1 MVSAD
6 GSATLLHPVP
16 FNLQELVEK
25 VIRLVHIPSGK
36 QVAFSTA
43 FPPDLPQVTADP
55 VHIANILSNLIEN
68 AIKYSGPEVN
78 IRVVVIRND
87 RLIELTVTDNGVGIS
102 ADEQTKVFEK
112 FYRSARLPD
121 KQIPGLGLGELCA
134 TNSRSPS
141 RASLA
146 AQ

>member
-1 MVSAD
+1 
-6 GSATLLHPVP
+6 
-16 FNLQELVEK
+16 
-25 VIRLVHIPSGK
+25 
-36 QVAFSTA
+36 
-43 FPPDLPQVTADP
+43 

-112 FYRSARLPD
+112 FYRSTRLPD
-121 KQIPGLGLGELCA
+121 KQIPGLGLGLSYVRQIAEAHHGQVSL
-134 TNSRSPS
+134 RSEVGKGTEVTVGLPI
-141 RASLA
+141 
-146 AQ
+146 